1 MRKYLKEHFSLKS
14 GFGQIR
20 SEVSFVITLQ
30 DGNQNH
36 KFTVKI
42 TPECNIHTQFM
53 IGGKVSK
60 EVFKFIQKYDHDIV
74 NGTYIRERD
83 RYLMLVV
90 ENRVHY
96 IGFSPFVPLT
106 LSLYQTE
113 KVMKQLYELKG
124 LIPSTIPSFIPFCD
138 LSGPLEALPETV
150 PSVQTKVSSV
160 EQVVETVVQ
169 TMVSSVEKA
178 VEPKVSSVEQAISLN
193 DNTCVVNPQ
202 A

>member
-1 MRKYLKEHFSLKS
+1 MRKYLKEHFALKS

-20 SEVSFVITLQ
+20 SEVSFVITIQ
-30 DGNQNH
+30 DGLQHH
-36 KFTVKI
+36 KFSVKI

-60 EVFKFIQKYDHDIV
+60 ELFRFIQKYDHDIV
-74 NGTYIRERD
+74 DGTYIRERD

-96 IGFSPFVPLT
+96 VGFSPFVPLT
-106 LSLYQTE
+106 LSLYQAE

-124 LIPSTIPSFIPFCD
+124 LTPSTVPSFIPFD
-138 LSGPLEALPETV
+138 V
-150 PSVQTKVSSV
+150 PSVDTIPSV
-160 EQVVETVVQ
+160 VPLVQSVPLVVPLVVPLDHD
-169 TMVSSVEKA
+169 A
-178 VEPKVSSVEQAISLN
+178 
-193 DNTCVVNPQ
+193 CVINPQ